1 MGALSKNIYVSHWKN
16 EKSIVLPIESRLV
29 SDVSHK
35 LFVQKAAQRLEDY
48 MKKDL
53 KIVTPRSLG
62 IKRKLAVCAAGIYYR
77 VLTCVPVAVLAKG
90 KDNGTTDTGV
100 SDVTD
105 GIDVIKDLVLGC
117 VGGVDFGTA
126 YAAHETTQQSQAIKK
141 VVGGLIM
148 VAVPAILK
156 LLGIS

>member
-1 MGALSKNIYVSHWKN
+1 
-16 EKSIVLPIESRLV
+16 
-29 SDVSHK
+29 
-35 LFVQKAAQRLEDY
+35 

-77 VLTCVPVAVLAKG
+77 VLTCVPMTVLAKG

-117 VGGVDFGTA
+117 VGGVGVIFLAWGLLDFGTA

-141 VVGGLIM
+141 VIG
-148 VAVPAILK
+148 
-156 LLGIS
+156 

>member
-1 MGALSKNIYVSHWKN
+1 
-16 EKSIVLPIESRLV
+16 
-29 SDVSHK
+29 
-35 LFVQKAAQRLEDY
+35 

-62 IKRKLAVCAAGIYYR
+62 IKRKLAVGAAGIYCR
-77 VLTCVPVAVLAKG
+77 VLSSMPMVALAKDKG
-90 KDNGTTDTGV
+90 NTTDTGV

-117 VGGVDFGTA
+117 VGGVGVIFLAWGLLDFGTA

-141 VVGGLIM
+141 VIGGLIM

>member
-1 MGALSKNIYVSHWKN
+1 
-16 EKSIVLPIESRLV
+16 
-29 SDVSHK
+29 
-35 LFVQKAAQRLEDY
+35 

-62 IKRKLAVCAAGIYYR
+62 VKRKLAVCAAGFYYGI
-77 VLTCVPVAVLAKG
+77 LYSVPMIAFAKG
-90 KDNGTTDTGV
+90 KNDTTDTGV

-117 VGGVDFGTA
+117 VGGVGVIFLAWGLLDFGTA

>member
-1 MGALSKNIYVSHWKN
+1 MT
-16 EKSIVLPIESRLV
+16 
-29 SDVSHK
+29 
-35 LFVQKAAQRLEDY
+35 
-48 MKKDL
+48 KDL

-62 IKRKLAVCAAGIYYR
+62 IQRKLAVCAAGIYYR
-77 VLTCVPVAVLAKG
+77 VLTSAPVAVLAKG
-90 KDNGTTDTGV
+90 KDSGTTDTGV

-117 VGGVDFGTA
+117 VGGVGVIFLAWGLLDFGTA

-141 VVGGLIM
+141 VIGGLIM

>member
-1 MGALSKNIYVSHWKN
+1 
-16 EKSIVLPIESRLV
+16 
-29 SDVSHK
+29 
-35 LFVQKAAQRLEDY
+35 

-53 KIVTPRSLG
+53 KIVSPRSLG
-62 IKRKLAVCAAGIYYR
+62 IKKKLAVCVAGIYYR
-77 VLTCVPVAVLAKG
+77 VLTCVPVMALAKDKG
-90 KDNGTTDTGV
+90 TTTDTGV

-117 VGGVDFGTA
+117 VGGVGVIFLAWGLLDFGTA

-141 VVGGLIM
+141 VIGGLIM